1 MRAVPERL
9 RPAISESA
17 RPVPEG
23 GPPIAGTTG
32 AILTRGPPF
41 EGPLLARRPSF
52 SRRPAVVWRPGVA
65 RWFAVAWRRP
75 AVVRW
80 PAVVWRPDVARRSAF
95 TRRRS
100 IHAIAAHV
108 GRETTTLLVARHFEP
123 IPWIAV
129 LAARAPLRA
138 APDLCRLPLRRRRGA
153 FVVL

>member
-1 MRAVPERL
+1 
-9 RPAISESA
+9 
-17 RPVPEG
+17 
-23 GPPIAGTTG
+23 
-32 AILTRGPPF
+32 
-41 EGPLLARRPSF
+41 
-52 SRRPAVVWRPGVA
+52 
-65 RWFAVAWRRP
+65 
-75 AVVRW
+75 
-80 PAVVWRPDVARRSAF
+80 VWRPDVARRSAF